1 MKTALLARAACA
13 VVVFSFAHAS
23 RAEFR
28 ALWNLGAD
36 DDSVA
41 DFAQENF
48 TPNPP
53 PGNPNGKDDDYYF
66 AGTYAGVGVVAQ
78 DEPINDPVDNTASG
92 LLGFERAVTSGDP
105 NNRIYFNLT
114 ATEAHPDVDLRLNV
128 DLFAGGWWDA
138 NAGASGAGFGV
149 HDVELK
155 FNGNSVNATLD
166 ITEDTL
172 VTETFKGSDVS
183 AAEGENMIE
192 ITRTGGDSAGDGG
205 STGWIVFDYISLEV
219 DESAVPCTE
228 PICNF
233 TSDRTTILPGESATL
248 SWLTDST
255 ATVDINGTSV
265 ASGSGTMIVTP
276 AGNTSYTL
284 TSVRGGDTEMATVTI
299 NVDLLQAFTSDVQEV
314 SLAAPNATLS
324 WQVDSDPNV
333 TVSIAPDVG
342 DVTALTFG
350 GIGSVQVSPTE
361 TTTYTITAT
370 RPNTPTNDEEMGT
383 VEIVYNT
390 FSQLWQVGEIGGGTE
405 GFSQE
410 SFQSN
415 DVSAGLPTLKDDDY
429 FLAGDFG
436 GTIGVVAEDEPW
448 INFERAV
455 ANGDPNNRFH
465 FILDPVQAHPA
476 SEYRLTLNLIGGGW
490 WDAEAGQSGVGFGTH
505 DVSIL
510 MNGEEITSV
519 NSIVQNTL
527 VSEVFTGA
535 DVNAEEG
542 ENIIEVTRT
551 GGDSKGD
558 GGDAGWIQFDYT
570 TFELD
575 ISGVPC
581 TDPICTYTAS
591 RTTVQPGELVL
602 LSWLADPSATL
613 TIDNGVGPVDAFT
626 DNGVGNIE
634 VFPTANTTYTLTSN
648 RGGDVDTASVTVNV
662 GLVQTFVSDVP
673 EVTPASPSAV
683 LSWTVDP
690 AVGVTV
696 VLDNGIGDVTGQT
709 VGGSGSITVSPN
721 ETTTYALTAMRPN
734 SPAPDEVQAMVTVEY
749 NPYAVLWQIG
759 EDNGTQTEF
768 SQENGETN
776 DVSIGSPL
784 FQDDDYFI
792 AGDYG
797 NPIGVV
803 AEDEPWVN
811 LDRAIASSD
820 PTNRV
825 HFLLDSSQAKPN
837 VEFRLTLDLIGL
849 GWWDADA
856 AGPGAGGGVHD
867 VNVTVN
873 GNEVYNMPGIVQDT
887 LARPVF
893 TGADAELVPGEN
905 IIEITRT
912 GGDSAGNG
920 GSSGW
925 IQFDYIR
932 GELFVPAQDTFQ
944 ITSVSYDDLF
954 NELVITFPSFT
965 GETFDVETS
974 GELENW
980 SIHEPGV
987 EAEEGEEETIYFL
1000 SLDGF
1005 NGEDVFVRVRRNP

>member
-1 MKTALLARAACA
+1 M
-13 VVVFSFAHAS
+13 
-23 RAEFR
+23 
-28 ALWNLGAD
+28 
-36 DDSVA
+36 
-41 DFAQENF
+41 
-48 TPNPP
+48 
-53 PGNPNGKDDDYYF
+53 
-66 AGTYAGVGVVAQ
+66 
-78 DEPINDPVDNTASG
+78 
-92 LLGFERAVTSGDP
+92 
-105 NNRIYFNLT
+105 
-114 ATEAHPDVDLRLNV
+114 
-128 DLFAGGWWDA
+128 
-138 NAGASGAGFGV
+138 
-149 HDVELK
+149 
-155 FNGNSVNATLD
+155 
-166 ITEDTL
+166 
-172 VTETFKGSDVS
+172 
-183 AAEGENMIE
+183 
-192 ITRTGGDSAGDGG
+192 
-205 STGWIVFDYISLEV
+205 
-219 DESAVPCTE
+219 
-228 PICNF
+228 
-233 TSDRTTILPGESATL
+233 
-248 SWLTDST
+248 
-255 ATVDINGTSV
+255 
-265 ASGSGTMIVTP
+265 
-276 AGNTSYTL
+276 
-284 TSVRGGDTEMATVTI
+284 
-299 NVDLLQAFTSDVQEV
+299 
-314 SLAAPNATLS
+314 
-324 WQVDSDPNV
+324 
-333 TVSIAPDVG
+333 
-342 DVTALTFG
+342 
-350 GIGSVQVSPTE
+350 
-361 TTTYTITAT
+361 
-370 RPNTPTNDEEMGT
+370 
-383 VEIVYNT
+383 
-390 FSQLWQVGEIGGGTE
+390 
-405 GFSQE
+405 
-410 SFQSN
+410 
-415 DVSAGLPTLKDDDY
+415 
-429 FLAGDFG
+429 
-436 GTIGVVAEDEPW
+436 
-448 INFERAV
+448 
-455 ANGDPNNRFH
+455 
-465 FILDPVQAHPA
+465 
-476 SEYRLTLNLIGGGW
+476 
-490 WDAEAGQSGVGFGTH
+490 
-505 DVSIL
+505 
-510 MNGEEITSV
+510 
-519 NSIVQNTL
+519 
-527 VSEVFTGA
+527 
-535 DVNAEEG
+535 
-542 ENIIEVTRT
+542 
-551 GGDSKGD
+551 
-558 GGDAGWIQFDYT
+558 
-570 TFELD
+570 
-575 ISGVPC
+575 
-581 TDPICTYTAS
+581 
-591 RTTVQPGELVL
+591 
-602 LSWLADPSATL
+602 
-613 TIDNGVGPVDAFT
+613 
-626 DNGVGNIE
+626 
-634 VFPTANTTYTLTSN
+634 
-648 RGGDVDTASVTVNV
+648 
-662 GLVQTFVSDVP
+662 
-673 EVTPASPSAV
+673 TPASPSAV